1 MAKSSSSGATFRP
14 PGINRRNRCS
24 KPSSATSMGL
34 RSRTSNRADRAH
46 LLQQSAAHR
55 RSTRIEPH
63 RRTRSDGA
71 RQLIFLCSA
80 LAAHIARPIPHRS
93 SQFSRPAF
101 FCRSFF
107 WALLQANSCVLQLRG
122 FCFPGSALT
131 HHWVPSHKAAA
142 RFGSRSHRFRV
153 PQENGARKRR
163 KFSYV
168 LPQLFNSRRVRWF

>member
-1 MAKSSSSGATFRP
+1 
-14 PGINRRNRCS
+14 
-24 KPSSATSMGL
+24 MGL

-46 LLQQSAAHR
+46 LPQQSAAHR
-55 RSTRIEPH
+55 RSTRIETH

-80 LAAHIARPIPHRS
+80 LAAHIARPIPYRS

-142 RFGSRSHRFRV
+142 RFGSSSPRYWV
-153 PQENGARKRR
+153 PQKMGQKKETFSCPTYMLSGIASCGSPADDSAIRTWFVFCRPLLERR
-163 KFSYV
+163 
-168 LPQLFNSRRVRWF
+168 PATPRRV

>member
-1 MAKSSSSGATFRP
+1 MRTIAGEMTPQCRRIPDSRQ
-14 PGINRRNRCS
+14 PGSVRRNRCS

-46 LLQQSAAHR
+46 LSQPSAAHR

-93 SQFSRPAF
+93 SQFSKPAF
-101 FCRSFF
+101 FCRTFS
-107 WALLQANSCVLQLRG
+107 WALLRANSCARQLHG
-122 FCFPGSALT
+122 FCYPGSSRTTARVPPRMQPLALE
-131 HHWVPSHKAAA
+131 AAA
-142 RFGSRSHRFRV
+142 LALGA
-153 PQENGARKRR
+153 PENGARKRR
-163 KFSYV
+163 KFSHG
-168 LPQLFNSRRVRWF
+168 LPQ

>member
-1 MAKSSSSGATFRP
+1 
-14 PGINRRNRCS
+14 
-24 KPSSATSMGL
+24 MGL

-46 LLQQSAAHR
+46 LAQPSAAHR

-142 RFGSRSHRFRV
+142 RFGSRSPRFWV
-153 PQENGARKRR
+153 PQKNGAEKGDI
-163 KFSYV
+163 FMSYLYV
-168 LPQLFNSRRVRWF
+168 KWNSSGRGLLASG

>member
-1 MAKSSSSGATFRP
+1 VQRSTATLPMDGRP
-14 PGINRRNRCS
+14 PASNRRKRCS
-24 KPSSATSMGL
+24 QPSGATSMGV
-34 RSRTSNRADRAH
+34 RPRTSNRADRAH
-46 LLQQSAAHR
+46 LPRPSIAYR

-80 LAAHIARPIPHRS
+80 LAALIARPIPHRS

-107 WALLQANSCVLQLRG
+107 WALLQANPAS
-122 FCFPGSALT
+122 GSF
-131 HHWVPSHKAAA
+131 AASA
-142 RFGSRSHRFRV
+142 FRFRPYTIGFPPIKQPLALEAEATRFWV

-168 LPQLFNSRRVRWF
+168 LPQLYNSRRVRWF

>member
-1 MAKSSSSGATFRP
+1 MSRRP
-14 PGINRRNRCS
+14 PGSNGPKRCS

-46 LLQQSAAHR
+46 LPQPSTAHR

-107 WALLQANSCVLQLRG
+107 WALLQASSCARQLRV
-122 FCFPGSALT
+122 FCFPGSSLT
-131 HHWVPSHKAAA
+131 PMGPSHKAAA
-142 RFGSRSHRFRV
+142 CFGSRSPRFWV
-153 PQENGARKRR
+153 PQKMGQKKET
-163 KFSYV
+163 FSCPTYM
-168 LPQLFNSRRVRWF
+168 LSGIASG